1 MSEYIELS
9 TITPSSSEE
18 SVFNQPSTSTGVRRR
33 GGYVSIPINSSNSS
47 ISSAGSDSKLRVP
60 NTPRVGGAVFGAGS
74 QYQPIFEGQLGRAAA
89 DPKNPLSRAIFGNR
103 DDYYRAV
110 PWELR
115 RLGLK
120 ERQEKIKPYG
130 DPGQAPSKG
139 DQHGYKYVCAGY
151 FQDDYYAAVPWELR
165 RLGLK
170 ERQEKIKPYGDP
182 WNKDTKAKY
191 PEHWRLVNP
200 RRGLK
205 KVKKQEEREAQAR
218 RDSAN
223 LARGEPPRNGL
234 VLPYSN
240 NIGPG
245 NPIRPATNRADLIA
259 QGHDLHYQQAKSDSD
274 VLSADREAI
283 SQFAHEAVQGQD
295 PISRIHAAVGGIGL
309 GVKHAVEH
317 LSGKVYYGKNA

>member
-18 SVFNQPSTSTGVRRR
+18 SVFNRPSTSGVRQR
-33 GGYVSIPINSSNSS
+33 GGYVAIPINSSNSS
-47 ISSAGSDSKLRVP
+47 ISSAGSASKTRYTP
-60 NTPRVGGAVFGAGS
+60 TPRVGGAVVGAGS
-74 QYQPIFEGQLGRAAA
+74 QYQHIFEGQLGAAAA
-89 DPKNPLSRAIFGNR
+89 DPGNPLSRAVAGGR
-103 DDYYRAV
+103 DDYYASV

-115 RLGLK
+115 RLGLAD
-120 ERQEKIKPYG
+120 RQ
-130 DPGQAPSKG
+130 
-139 DQHGYKYVCAGY
+139 
-151 FQDDYYAAVPWELR
+151 
-165 RLGLK
+165 RL
-170 ERQEKIKPYGDP
+170 IKPYGDP
-182 WNKDTKAKY
+182 WNKVTKAKY

-200 RRGLK
+200 RRGQNK
-205 KVKKQEEREAQAR
+205 QKKQEQREAQAR

-223 LARGEPPRNGL
+223 LARGEPPRNGV
-234 VLPYSN
+234 VLPFSN

-259 QGHDLHYQQAKSDSD
+259 QGHDLHYQQAKSDTD

-309 GVKHAVEH
+309 GAKHAVER
-317 LSGKVYYGKNA
+317 LSGKVFYGKQCLELDHLVQILRIVRTGTL

>member
-1 MSEYIELS
+1 VLGVRLLEQVANINQYSKGNWEEQQLTLDTLYREQYLVIE
-9 TITPSSSEE
+9 TIT
-18 SVFNQPSTSTGVRRR
+18 T
-33 GGYVSIPINSSNSS
+33 
-47 ISSAGSDSKLRVP
+47 
-60 NTPRVGGAVFGAGS
+60 
-74 QYQPIFEGQLGRAAA
+74 
-89 DPKNPLSRAIFGNR
+89 
-103 DDYYRAV
+103 
-110 PWELR
+110 
-115 RLGLK
+115 
-120 ERQEKIKPYG
+120 
-130 DPGQAPSKG
+130 
-139 DQHGYKYVCAGY
+139 
-151 FQDDYYAAVPWELR
+151 AAVPWELR

-245 NPIRPATNRADLIA
+245 NPIRPATNRADLHCA
-259 QGHDLHYQQAKSDSD
+259 GSRLT
-274 VLSADREAI
+274 LST
-283 SQFAHEAVQGQD
+283 S
-295 PISRIHAAVGGIGL
+295 
-309 GVKHAVEH
+309 
-317 LSGKVYYGKNA
+317 

>member
-18 SVFNQPSTSTGVRRR
+18 SVFNRPSTSSGVRHR
-33 GGYVSIPINSSNSS
+33 GGYVAIPINSSNSS
-47 ISSAGSDSKLRVP
+47 ISSVGSTSKTRV
-60 NTPRVGGAVFGAGS
+60 TPVPRLGGTVVGAGN
-74 QYQPIFEGQLGRAAA
+74 QYQHIFEGQLGAAA
-89 DPKNPLSRAIFGNR
+89 ANPPRAIVGGR

-115 RLGLK
+115 RLGAAD
-120 ERQEKIKPYG
+120 RQRLIKPY
-130 DPGQAPSKG
+130 QT
-139 DQHGYKYVCAGY
+139 
-151 FQDDYYAAVPWELR
+151 
-165 RLGLK
+165 
-170 ERQEKIKPYGDP
+170 P
-182 WNKDTKAKY
+182 WNKESKAKY

-200 RRGLK
+200 RR
-205 KVKKQEEREAQAR
+205 AQNKIKTQQ

-223 LARGEPPRNGL
+223 LARGQPPSYGL
-234 VLPYSN
+234 TLPFSN

-245 NPIRPATNRADLIA
+245 NPILPPTNRADLIA

-295 PISRIHAAVGGIGL
+295 PVSQLHAAIGGVGL
-309 GVKHAVEH
+309 GIKHGVER
-317 LSGKVYYGKNA
+317 LTGKVFYGKSCLELDHLVRIPRIVLTGIV

>member
-1 MSEYIELS
+1 
-9 TITPSSSEE
+9 
-18 SVFNQPSTSTGVRRR
+18 
-33 GGYVSIPINSSNSS
+33 
-47 ISSAGSDSKLRVP
+47 
-60 NTPRVGGAVFGAGS
+60 
-74 QYQPIFEGQLGRAAA
+74 
-89 DPKNPLSRAIFGNR
+89 
-103 DDYYRAV
+103 
-110 PWELR
+110 
-115 RLGLK
+115 
-120 ERQEKIKPYG
+120 
-130 DPGQAPSKG
+130 
-139 DQHGYKYVCAGY
+139 
-151 FQDDYYAAVPWELR
+151 LR

-274 VLSADREAI
+274 VLSADSWE
-283 SQFAHEAVQGQD
+283 
-295 PISRIHAAVGGIGL
+295 
-309 GVKHAVEH
+309 
-317 LSGKVYYGKNA
+317 LSTQSNI